1 MPTQKT
7 NSFSLFEREREK
19 DNPMVATWA
28 SRLVNIRK
36 KNIAA
41 SLSDFEGSSHK
52 LERVKTINTID
63 FRLQGLD
70 NRFHNGVRVGTGV
83 SG

>member
-19 DNPMVATWA
+19 DNPMVATLA

-41 SLSDFEGSSHK
+41 SLSDFDLFESKREQS
-52 LERVKTINTID
+52 LEEAFPRS
-63 FRLQGLD
+63 R
-70 NRFHNGVRVGTGV
+70 
-83 SG
+83 